1 MLLGRAILRESR
13 RLTRRTRLRTTVKQP
28 MPPRLTRSTAAKR
41 ASRPPEAVAEIE
53 REQRAGR
60 GILSDA
66 MSQNVKVVRRMY
78 EARDRGDAEGV
89 LACFHPE
96 VVLDARVRM
105 DSGIVHGREQAGRV
119 IGEWVGT
126 FDDWREEIHEIR
138 DLGSQ
143 VYVVATQRGRAKG
156 SGIEVESRYA
166 LLYEV
171 EGGQVTRMAMFDGE
185 AEALA
190 AAAAQ
195 E

>member
-1 MLLGRAILRESR
+1 MG
-13 RLTRRTRLRTTVKQP
+13 
-28 MPPRLTRSTAAKR
+28 
-41 ASRPPEAVAEIE
+41 
-53 REQRAGR
+53 
-60 GILSDA
+60 DA
-66 MSQNVKVVRRMY
+66 MSQKVEVVRRMY
-78 EARDRGDAEGV
+78 EARDAGDAEGT

-105 DSGIVHGREQAGRV
+105 DSGIVHGREELARV
-119 IGEWVGT
+119 IGEWVGS
-126 FDDWREEIHEIR
+126 FDEWREEIHEIR

-156 SGIEVESRYA
+156 SGVEVESRYA

-171 EGGQVTRMAMFDGE
+171 AGGQIMRMAMFDEE

-190 AAAAQ
+190 AAAAP

>member
-1 MLLGRAILRESR
+1 
-13 RLTRRTRLRTTVKQP
+13 
-28 MPPRLTRSTAAKR
+28 
-41 ASRPPEAVAEIE
+41 
-53 REQRAGR
+53 
-60 GILSDA
+60 
-66 MSQNVKVVRRMY
+66 MSENVEVVRRMY
-78 EARDRGDAEGV
+78 GARDAGDGEST

-105 DSGIVHGREQAGRV
+105 DSGLVHGREELRRT
-119 IGEWVGT
+119 IGEWVGM

-156 SGIEVESRYA
+156 SGIEVEDRYA

-171 EGGQVTRMAMFDGE
+171 KRGQITRMAMFSGE
-185 AEALA
+185 AEALEA
-190 AAAAQ
+190 AEAQ

>member
-1 MLLGRAILRESR
+1 
-13 RLTRRTRLRTTVKQP
+13 
-28 MPPRLTRSTAAKR
+28 
-41 ASRPPEAVAEIE
+41 
-53 REQRAGR
+53 
-60 GILSDA
+60 
-66 MSQNVKVVRRMY
+66 MSQNVEVVRRMY
-78 EARDRGDAEGV
+78 EARDGGDAEGV

-105 DSGIVHGREQAGRV
+105 DSGIVHGREEAFRI
-119 IGEWVGT
+119 IGEWVGA

-171 EGGQVTRMAMFDGE
+171 AGGQIMRMALFAGE

>member
-1 MLLGRAILRESR
+1 MSEN
-13 RLTRRTRLRTTVKQP
+13 
-28 MPPRLTRSTAAKR
+28 
-41 ASRPPEAVAEIE
+41 AE
-53 REQRAGR
+53 
-60 GILSDA
+60 
-66 MSQNVKVVRRMY
+66 VVHRMY
-78 EARDRGDAEGV
+78 MARDAGDAKGA

-105 DSGIVHGREQAGRV
+105 DSGIVHGREELGR
-119 IGEWVGT
+119 IIAEWVGA
-126 FDDWREEIHEIR
+126 FDEWREEIHEIS

-156 SGIEVESRYA
+156 SGIKVESRYA

-171 EGGQVTRMAMFDGE
+171 EGGQITRMAMFAGE

-190 AAAAQ
+190 AAAPAQ